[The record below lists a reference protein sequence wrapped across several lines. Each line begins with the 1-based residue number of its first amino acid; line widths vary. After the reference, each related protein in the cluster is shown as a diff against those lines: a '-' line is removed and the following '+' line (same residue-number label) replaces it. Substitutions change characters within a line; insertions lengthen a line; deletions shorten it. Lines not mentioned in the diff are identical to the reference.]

1 MQQNSLLNHPMVMN
15 SPRPVKAWPRMSM
28 LRKLHSVMVLTAQP
42 VLMQIFLGKFDSELL
57 MDTPA
62 LFFHRSAPNID
73 GASFFI
79 T

>member
-1 MQQNSLLNHPMVMN
+1 MQQNSLLNHLRVMN
-15 SPRPVKAWPRMSM
+15 SPRPVKAWPRVSM
-28 LRKLHSVMVLTAQP
+28 LRKLHSVMVLTAQS
-42 VLMQIFLGKFDSELL
+42 VLMQIYLGKFDWKLL
-57 MDTPA
+57 MDAPA